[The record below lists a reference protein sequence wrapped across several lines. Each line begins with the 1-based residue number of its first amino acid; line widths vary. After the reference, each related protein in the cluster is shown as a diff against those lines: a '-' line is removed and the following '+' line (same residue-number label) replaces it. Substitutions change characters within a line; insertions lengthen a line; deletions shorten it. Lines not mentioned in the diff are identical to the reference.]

1 MFSTIDG
8 WEALRDVLFCFMVL
22 WCIFTVGVGLF
33 KVLAKKHLTDRENKV
48 LEVAHLGFIS
58 FLIVISLATAVL
70 SSLCICMK
78 SHDVQQ
84 DSQQDTTIPF
94 EQEAEPRRYNGN
106 GGYTVTNIESYK
118 NVVYMPE
125 GSNMA
130 K

>member
-8 WEALRDVLFCFMVL
+8 WEALRDVLFCFMIL

-33 KVLAKKHLTDRENKV
+33 KVFAKKHLTDRENKV

-58 FLIVISLATAVL
+58 FLIVISLATAIL

-78 SHDVQQ
+78 SHGV
-84 DSQQDTTIPF
+84 QQDTTIPF
-94 EQEAEPRRYNGN
+94 EQEMVGRSYGSNGRY
-106 GGYTVTNIESYK
+106 TITDIKSYRTM
-118 NVVYMPE
+118 VYMPE
-125 GSNMA
+125 GSDMA

>member
-8 WEALRDVLFCFMVL
+8 WEALRDVLFCFMIL

-33 KVLAKKHLTDRENKV
+33 KVFAKKHLTDRENKV

-58 FLIVISLATAVL
+58 FLIVISLATAIL

-78 SHDVQQ
+78 SHGV
-84 DSQQDTTIPF
+84 QQDTTIPF
-94 EQEAEPRRYNGN
+94 EQEMVGRSYGSNGRY
-106 GGYTVTNIESYK
+106 TITDIKSYRTM
-118 NVVYMPE
+118 VYMPE
-125 GSNMA
+125 GSDIA